1 MAGRATDGRSTNGRA
16 AVGRQGESVAAGYL
30 ERLGYRIR
38 ERNFRCPHGEIDLIA
53 STEAYLVFVEV
64 KTRASETPYHPT
76 LAITEDKKR
85 RVRLLGEYY
94 RSQQPPSALQPR
106 FDVVAVTLREGRGC
120 EPRVEHYI
128 NAF

>member
-1 MAGRATDGRSTNGRA
+1 MAASA
-16 AVGRQGESVAAGYL
+16 EVGRDGESVAAGYL

-38 ERNFRCPHGEIDLIA
+38 ERNFRCPHGEIDLVA
-53 STEAYLVFVEV
+53 SNEEYLVFVEV
-64 KTRASETPYHPT
+64 KTRAKETPYHPT
-76 LAITEDKKR
+76 LAMTEQKKQ

-94 RSQQPPSALQPR
+94 CAQHPEPLQPR
-106 FDVVAVTLREGRGC
+106 FDVVAVTLRRRKGS